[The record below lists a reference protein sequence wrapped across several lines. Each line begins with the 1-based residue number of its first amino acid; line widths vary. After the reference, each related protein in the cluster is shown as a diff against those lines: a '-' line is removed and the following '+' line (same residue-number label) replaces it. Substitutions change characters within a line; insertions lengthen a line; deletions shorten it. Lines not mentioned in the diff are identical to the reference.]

1 MNSPALQ
8 MARLALAALPP
19 ADRAALLE
27 ESATAAP
34 ERIVSRVT
42 VADRFNKSTRWVDQQ
57 SARGLLHKVR
67 LPGSSR
73 AVGFRLSEVENLI
86 TGGAT

>member
-42 VADRFNKSTRWVDQQ
+42 VADRFNKRTRWVDQK
-57 SARGLLHKVR
+57 SARGLLNKVR
-67 LPGSSR
+67 LPG
-73 AVGFRLSEVENLI
+73 
-86 TGGAT
+86 